1 MILIAHRGN
10 TEGINLDRENH
21 PDYIKAAQDK
31 DYQVEIDVWYEN
43 DKWYLG
49 HDEPQY
55 EVKREYLYDPFY
67 WCHAKNIDAL
77 RNLSSLGIHCFW
89 HQTDDVALTT
99 LGYIW
104 TYPGRPLT
112 LKSICVLPETVSYT
126 SQEIEDAAGICSD
139 FIDNYRYTK
148 WPRS

>member
-10 TEGINLDRENH
+10 IKETNPDRENH
-21 PDYIKAAQDK
+21 PDYIKAARDK

-55 EVKREYLYDPFY
+55 EVEKEYFYDPFY

-77 RNLSSLGIHCFW
+77 RKLSSLGIHCFW

-104 TYPGRPLT
+104 TYPGKPLT

-126 SQEIEDAAGICSD
+126 SQEIEGAAGICSD

-148 WPRS
+148 WAR